1 MGKPISYNRVL
12 LLKKTFQLTHTFAFS
27 ILLSHKF
34 KQFEDLKKH
43 SVKFLIFDLMITT
56 QIRRILVPCDFR
68 EDSQKALSYAAFL
81 AKKDQAHVILLHLL
95 KDPSDLEK
103 AEETMRI
110 WVERMRSSYTGE
122 VSSLIEVGSVTEGIG
137 EIASRES
144 CQLVVMP
151 THGIRGMQHITGS
164 LALRVISESKV
175 PFIIVQQRGI
185 REHGIQ
191 KMVVPINF
199 RPQILEELPLIIE
212 LAQTFL
218 SEVHLVLSQSS
229 IEEGQPELLGKIEH
243 AFASAGI
250 VCLLH
255 HVSGQN
261 SFAKSVVHYA
271 AGVDAD
277 LICGIN
283 YSYEYLYTLFPRAE
297 EEDLI
302 YNEPQI
308 PVLLLTPEIQESS
321 IYTIPLWH

>member
-1 MGKPISYNRVL
+1 LSY
-12 LLKKTFQLTHTFAFS
+12 
-27 ILLSHKF
+27 KF
-34 KQFEDLKKH
+34 KQFEDLNKH
-43 SVKFLIFDLMITT
+43 SLKFLIFEPMIKT
-56 QIRRILVPCDFR
+56 QIRRILVPCDFK
-68 EDSQKALSYAAFL
+68 EDSLNALNYAAFL

-95 KDPSDLEK
+95 RDAADLDK
-103 AEETMRI
+103 AEATMRI
-110 WVERMRSSYTGE
+110 WVEKMHSSYTGE
-122 VSSLIEVGSVTEGIG
+122 VSSLVEVGSVTEGIG
-137 EIASRES
+137 EIAKRES

-151 THGIRGMQHITGS
+151 THGIKGMQHLTGS
-164 LALRVISESKV
+164 LALRVISESKA
-175 PFIIVQQRGI
+175 PFLIVQQRGI

-212 LAQTFL
+212 LARTFL
-218 SEVHLVLSQSS
+218 SEVHLVLSQFAH
-229 IEEGQPELLGKIEH
+229 EEGQPELLSNIEH

-255 HVSGQN
+255 QVPGQN
-261 SFAKSVVHYA
+261 YFAKAVVHYA

-308 PVLLLTPEIQESS
+308 PVLLLTPEIQESN